1 MLGIL
6 YDMKSLNVR
15 HIQHHLAAV
24 LADVERGEV
33 IEVRRRGRPV
43 ARIVPL
49 SSGPLSSGPPRS
61 DWSGAEKRLQ
71 AASPTPS
78 GGTTAAQTIAD
89 GRGER

>member
-15 HIQHHLAAV
+15 HVQHHLAAV

-49 SSGPLSSGPPRS
+49 SSGPLRS

>member
-6 YDMKSLNVR
+6 YNMKSFNVR

-24 LADVERGEV
+24 LAAVEGGEV
-33 IEVRRRGRPV
+33 IEVCRRGRPV

-49 SSGPLSSGPPRS
+49 PSIPPQS
-61 DWSGAEKRLQ
+61 ADWNQAEKRLQ
-71 AASPTPS
+71 AAYPTPV
-78 GGTTAAQTIAD
+78 GGVTAAQTIVD

>member
-1 MLGIL
+1 MR
-6 YDMKSLNVR
+6 SFNVR

-49 SSGPLSSGPPRS
+49 SVVPPRS
-61 DWSGAEKRLQ
+61 DWSDAERRLQ
-71 AASPTPS
+71 AAYPTPS
-78 GGTTAAQTIAD
+78 GGTSAAQTIAD

>member
-1 MLGIL
+1 MSGRLSN
-6 YDMKSLNVR
+6 MRSFNVR

-24 LADVERGEV
+24 LSDVEGGEV
-33 IEVRRRGRPV
+33 IEVRRRGRPI

-49 SSGPLSSGPPRS
+49 PSAAAPRA
-61 DWSGAEKRLQ
+61 DWSHTEKRLQ
-71 AASPTPS
+71 AVYPTPA